1 LIYLKDTLHSIYA
14 NDAPNG
20 GLVQAKTVTT
30 RGSINEIDIAF
41 GGNFNDRLYFGATI
55 GIPILRYYE
64 YSHYSE
70 IKNDTAVHYF
80 RSMTYDQE
88 LQTTGTGINFKV
100 GLIYRPANWVRI
112 GASIHTPTY
121 YGYMRD
127 SWNSTMTGE
136 LDYGTNTSSSPLG
149 SFDYQLSTPFRA
161 IGSVAF
167 IIGNFGLISGEYEYV
182 DYSQS
187 RFYASSTS
195 FSDVNTDIRNKYRTP
210 LNLRFGTEWRIQ
222 NFLLRGGFAYYG
234 SPYQSGINTSEM
246 YVGSFGL
253 GYRVKH
259 FFCDM
264 SYLWSQAKEDYY
276 FYDPTMI
283 NPSKNRY
290 TTSTVTATI
299 GFRF

>member
-1 LIYLKDTLHSIYA
+1 
-14 NDAPNG
+14 
-20 GLVQAKTVTT
+20 
-30 RGSINEIDIAF
+30 
-41 GGNFNDRLYFGATI
+41 
-55 GIPILRYYE
+55 
-64 YSHYSE
+64 
-70 IKNDTAVHYF
+70 
-80 RSMTYDQE
+80 
-88 LQTTGTGINFKV
+88 
-100 GLIYRPANWVRI
+100 
-112 GASIHTPTY
+112 
-121 YGYMRD
+121 MRD